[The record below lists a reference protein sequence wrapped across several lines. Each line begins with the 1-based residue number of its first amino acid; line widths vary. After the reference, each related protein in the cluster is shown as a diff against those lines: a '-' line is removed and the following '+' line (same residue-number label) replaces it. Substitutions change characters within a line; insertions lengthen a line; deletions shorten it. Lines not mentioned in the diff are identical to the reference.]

1 MTEIDQYIDRVE
13 AKWKDSFITLKEVID
28 RHIPSGF
35 ELEMQYD
42 MPSYVV
48 PLATY
53 PDGYHCKKD
62 TPLPFISIAAQK
74 KHIAV
79 YHMGIYADPKLL
91 TWFQEEYPNH
101 MDTKL
106 NMGKSCIRFTNP
118 SKIPFQLIGEL
129 VSKLTVE
136 DWIEMYVGEL
146 TKR

>member
-1 MTEIDQYIDRVE
+1 VTQIDQYLERME
-13 AKWKDSFITLKEVID
+13 PKWKEAFITLRKVID
-28 RHIPSGF
+28 QHIPSGF
-35 ELEMQYD
+35 ELEMEYG

-74 KHIAV
+74 NHIAV
-79 YHMGIYADPKLL
+79 YHMGIYADQELL
-91 TWFQEEYPNH
+91 TWFQREYPNH

-118 SKIPFQLIGEL
+118 NKIPYGLIGEL
-129 VSKLTVE
+129 VSKMTVE
-136 DWIEMYVGEL
+136 DWIRKYEGNV
-146 TKR
+146 R

>member
-13 AKWKDSFITLKEVID
+13 SKWKDSFITLKEVMD
-28 RHIPSGF
+28 QHIPSGF

-79 YHMGIYADPKLL
+79 YHMGIYADPELL